1 MACLHDLGLG
11 FIAKKRA
18 AFGVAEFAALE
29 KDDAIRILG
38 IDVQRAALVCLAKH
52 LDHAWEIKVR
62 EAAAEVRFGARK
74 HLRRPKAF
82 VPADEKTAHV
92 RRDIGRRTATIDII
106 VAARSVSLE
115 QR

>member
-1 MACLHDLGLG
+1 MACLHDLGHG

-38 IDVQRAALVCLAKH
+38 IDVQRAALVCLPKH

-74 HLRRPKAF
+74 HSRRPKPS
-82 VPADEKTAHV
+82 VPAAEKTPPGRPDMA
-92 RRDIGRRTATIDII
+92 GRRPRPAII
-106 VAARSVSLE
+106 ASPGP
-115 QR
+115 